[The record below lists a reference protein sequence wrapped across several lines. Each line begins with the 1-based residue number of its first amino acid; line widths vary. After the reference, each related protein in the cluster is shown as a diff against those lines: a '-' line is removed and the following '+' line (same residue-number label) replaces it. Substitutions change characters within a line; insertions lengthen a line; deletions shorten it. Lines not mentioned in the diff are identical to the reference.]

1 MGIERSTVLDKK
13 MTQVRRKPANGA
25 RQREL
30 PLRRQSLPPSSKLIF
45 QLKAELSR
53 LQQRDREWKLMFNML
68 GHDLKEPLVT
78 LEGFTK
84 LLEEGNCDTSDQKR
98 YLKIIREAI
107 NSLHL
112 LVGSLQSVSKLYHDP
127 SELVELSLHE
137 IFNNV
142 ISSLSR
148 QISKTKGK
156 VELNFEDTILLGD
169 PVRLYQIFLNL
180 IANSLKFHKK
190 ETPPIIKV
198 ETKLSGGFLRVAI
211 SDNGVGMSQEDL
223 KKIFEPFTRLDSS
236 SDYGDGMGMGLSIV
250 KRIAE
255 SFGGR
260 VQVKSQQGIGTTFF
274 VLLPRKPQWKG
285 VKTYENPHRRR

>member
-1 MGIERSTVLDKK
+1 
-13 MTQVRRKPANGA
+13 
-25 RQREL
+25 
-30 PLRRQSLPPSSKLIF
+30 
-45 QLKAELSR
+45 
-53 LQQRDREWKLMFNML
+53 MFNML

-84 LLEEGNCDTSDQKR
+84 LLEEGACDASDQKR

-127 SELVELSLHE
+127 SDLVELSLLE

-142 ISSLSR
+142 VSSLSR

-156 VELNFEDTILLGD
+156 IDLQFDDTIILGD

-180 IANSLKFHKK
+180 IANSLKFHKT
-190 ETPPIIKV
+190 ETPPLIRVTSK
-198 ETKLSGGFLRVAI
+198 TAGGFLRISI

-223 KKIFEPFTRLDSS
+223 KKIFEPFTRLESS
-236 SDYGDGMGMGLSIV
+236 VKSEGMGMGLSIV

-260 VQVKSQQGIGTTFF
+260 VQVKSQPDVGTTFCVF
-274 VLLPRKPQWKG
+274 LPRKTPVKG
-285 VKTYENPHRRR
+285 VKTYENSYRR